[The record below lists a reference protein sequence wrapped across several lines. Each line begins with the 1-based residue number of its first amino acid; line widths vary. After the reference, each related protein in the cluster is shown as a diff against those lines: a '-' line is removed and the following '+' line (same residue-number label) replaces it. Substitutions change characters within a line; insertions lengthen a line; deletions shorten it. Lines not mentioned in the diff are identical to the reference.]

1 MFDSP
6 SDLLKHNERISS
18 LPHKDSKTNDHV
30 SQAEMFGFANYHLA
44 RAAACMLLDH
54 GVEHEL
60 FMHAMS
66 DELEARGELDEAE

>member
-6 SDLLKHNERISS
+6 SDLLKHNQRISS
-18 LPHKDSKTNDHV
+18 LPHKDVGTDDLI

-54 GVEHEL
+54 GVDHDI
-60 FMHAMS
+60 FMNAMS
-66 DELEARGELDEAE
+66 DELEHRNELDED

>member
-1 MFDSP
+1 MFDTP
-6 SDLLKHNERISS
+6 SDLLKHNQRISS
-18 LPHKDSKTNDHV
+18 LPHKDADLIN
-30 SQAEMFGFANYHLA
+30 QAEMFGFANYHLA

-66 DELEARGELDEAE
+66 DELEARG

>member
-6 SDLLKHNERISS
+6 SDLINHNKRISS
-18 LPHKDSKTNDHV
+18 LPHKDSETDDLV
-30 SQAEMFGFANYHLA
+30 SREEMFGFANYHLA

-54 GVEHEL
+54 GVEHDL

-66 DELEARGELDEAE
+66 DELEHRNELDED